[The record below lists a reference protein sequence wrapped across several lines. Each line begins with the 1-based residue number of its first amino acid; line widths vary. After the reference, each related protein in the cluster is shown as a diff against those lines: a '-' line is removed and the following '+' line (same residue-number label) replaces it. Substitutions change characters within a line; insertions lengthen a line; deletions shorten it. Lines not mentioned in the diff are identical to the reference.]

1 MSKNKITTF
10 KTPEYLGSYFPRIFT
25 PVSSWINWDDHSVDL
40 INFINAFDS
49 PYSGAQSSINSKKI
63 KRVRI
68 KSAQLSSS
76 DFNSNKLMKGII
88 YRHNKKLDKC
98 KFGR

>member
-10 KTPEYLGSYFPRIFT
+10 KTPEYLGHIFQEFFT

-49 PYSGAQSSINSKKI
+49 PYSGAQSSINSKK
-63 KRVRI
+63 
-68 KSAQLSSS
+68 
-76 DFNSNKLMKGII
+76 
-88 YRHNKKLDKC
+88 
-98 KFGR
+98 